1 MQRYRQQTFSTQ
13 ILLSQYFII
22 HKSLNMEIVYIGH
35 RNPSNRA
42 LLISN
47 KEWKRLGKILTKKID
62 EEEAVETSKRLKE
75 MRRETS
81 KKMVDGWDNT
91 ELNKTKKLLEQKRKA
106 LSELEAKRQQRDEE
120 MKREAQEARNRIIEK
135 ACKLKFE
142 ERDATKT
149 FYRALQH
156 SEVFKERAIQLK
168 FNEAERE
175 RKMQKDLETAQE
187 QNKEAERYRKHR
199 VDEKQKNNEL
209 KRSKAEILL
218 KELKERGDK
227 RSDEQTA
234 ERESGKVELQK
245 IAEEIKE
252 AREKAA
258 AEARLAKEKLQKDIE
273 DNRIMITSG
282 DDVRETEE
290 WEEDMVTTIMAETK
304 KTLARARRLKEIELV
319 EVKQLA
325 LEEMRTKSAAWPTKQ
340 NGWAESDVLDA
351 VEAQEKRYREVERR
365 NRELA
370 NKRIEHVEI
379 GNRLWEEEIC
389 RRRELSAQDLR
400 SEMHRREREKRLL
413 TEFADLRARTR
424 TENANR
430 FREQLEK
437 QCNDKRIA
445 LLANRQ
451 ADIDRHAAFERQW
464 QREDEEFIAYTKN
477 VIEKK
482 ILVGN
487 PVVPLLKTVKDYL
500 EKNNLCINDDKVS
513 KKIPKGPI
521 YTSRIIRHI

>member
-1 MQRYRQQTFSTQ
+1 
-13 ILLSQYFII
+13 
-22 HKSLNMEIVYIGH
+22 MEIVYIGH

-47 KEWKRLGKILTKKID
+47 KEWNRLGKILTKKMD
-62 EEEAVETSKRLKE
+62 DEEAVEASKRLKE

-120 MKREAQEARNRIIEK
+120 MKREALEARNRIIEK

-175 RKMQKDLETAQE
+175 KKMQKDLETAQE
-187 QNKEAERYRKHR
+187 QNKEAEWYRKHK

-218 KELKERGDK
+218 KELKEREDK
-227 RSDEQTA
+227 RRDEQTA
-234 ERESGKVELQK
+234 SCESGKVELQK
-245 IAEEIKE
+245 IAEEIEE

-304 KTLARARRLKEIELV
+304 KTLARARRLKEIELM

-351 VEAQEKRYREVERR
+351 VEAQEKRYREVERK

-370 NKRIEHVEI
+370 NRRIEHVEI
-379 GNRLWEEEIC
+379 GKRLWEEEIC

-413 TEFADLRARTR
+413 TEFSDLRVRKR
-424 TENANR
+424 TENANQ

-451 ADIDRHAAFERQW
+451 ADIDRHAVFERQW

-477 VIEKK
+477 AIEKK

-500 EKNNLCINDDKVS
+500 EKNNLCINDNKVS